1 MSKKFTT
8 TELRYRRSEAK
19 SVQHSITYMKKYFII
34 IFFCFQHLYS
44 EDKSEILFAMNKYN
58 EAFILADY
66 DQIIESFIF
75 PVSIIT
81 SERMLSIDTK
91 LGLRFVYKKIRGDLP
106 EFYSYSKWNK
116 IDIQL
121 IDKNVAI
128 VKASFSRYDKN
139 GKKFYDGNGI
149 YQLKKFNNKWKIF
162 SMIPFQSF
170 ENL

>member
-1 MSKKFTT
+1 
-8 TELRYRRSEAK
+8 
-19 SVQHSITYMKKYFII
+19 MKKYFII

-66 DQIIESFIF
+66 NQIIESFIF

-106 EFYSYSKWNK
+106 EFYSYSKWNE

-121 IDKNVAI
+121 IDKNIAI

-139 GKKFYDGNGI
+139 EKKFYDGNGI
-149 YQLKKFNNKWKIF
+149 YQLKKSDNTWKIF
-162 SMIPFQSF
+162 SLIPFQSL
-170 ENL
+170 EIL

>member
-1 MSKKFTT
+1 M
-8 TELRYRRSEAK
+8 R
-19 SVQHSITYMKKYFII
+19 HSIIDMKKYFII
-34 IFFCFQHLYS
+34 IVLFCFQHLYS

-106 EFYSYSKWNK
+106 EFYSYSKWNE

-121 IDKNVAI
+121 IDKNIAI

-139 GKKFYDGNGI
+139 EKKFYDGNGI
-149 YQLKKFNNKWKIF
+149 YQLKKSDNKWKIF
-162 SMIPFQSF
+162 SMIPFQSY
-170 ENL
+170 ETL

>member
-1 MSKKFTT
+1 M
-8 TELRYRRSEAK
+8 R
-19 SVQHSITYMKKYFII
+19 HSIIDMKKYFII
-34 IFFCFQHLYS
+34 IVLFCFQHLYS
-44 EDKSEILFAMNKYN
+44 EDKSEILFAMDKYN

-81 SERMLSIDTK
+81 SERILSIDTK

-121 IDKNVAI
+121 IDKNIAI
-128 VKASFSRYDKN
+128 VKASFSRFDKN
-139 GKKFYDGNGI
+139 DKKFYDGNVI
-149 YQLKKFNNKWKIF
+149 YQLKKSDNKWRIF
-162 SMIPFQSF
+162 SMIPFQSS
-170 ENL
+170 ETI

>member
-1 MSKKFTT
+1 
-8 TELRYRRSEAK
+8 
-19 SVQHSITYMKKYFII
+19 MKKYFII
-34 IFFCFQHLYS
+34 IFFCFQHLHS

-66 DQIIESFIF
+66 NQIIESFIF

-81 SERMLSIDTK
+81 PERMLSIDTK

>member
-1 MSKKFTT
+1 
-8 TELRYRRSEAK
+8 
-19 SVQHSITYMKKYFII
+19 MKKYFII
-34 IFFCFQHLYS
+34 IVFFCFQHLYS

-81 SERMLSIDTK
+81 SERILSIDTK
-91 LGLRFVYKKIRGDLP
+91 LGLRFVYKKIREDLP

-116 IDIQL
+116 IDVQL
-121 IDKNVAI
+121 IDKNIAI

-139 GKKFYDGNGI
+139 KKKFYDGNGI
-149 YQLKKFNNKWKIF
+149 YQLKKSDNTWKIF
-162 SMIPFQSF
+162 SLIPFQSL
-170 ENL
+170 EIL

>member
-1 MSKKFTT
+1 M
-8 TELRYRRSEAK
+8 R
-19 SVQHSITYMKKYFII
+19 HSIIYMKKYFII
-34 IFFCFQHLYS
+34 IVLFCFQHLYS
-44 EDKSEILFAMNKYN
+44 EDKSKILFAMNKYN
-58 EAFILADY
+58 EAFTLADY

-121 IDKNVAI
+121 IDKNIAI

-149 YQLKKFNNKWKIF
+149 YQLKKSDNTWKIF
-162 SMIPFQSF
+162 SLIPFQSF
-170 ENL
+170 ETL

>member
-1 MSKKFTT
+1 
-8 TELRYRRSEAK
+8 
-19 SVQHSITYMKKYFII
+19 MKKYFII

-66 DQIIESFIF
+66 NQIIESFIF

-106 EFYSYSKWNK
+106 EFYSYSKWNE

-149 YQLKKFNNKWKIF
+149 YQLKKFNNKWRIF
-162 SMIPFQSF
+162 SIIPFQSF
-170 ENL
+170 ETL

>member
-1 MSKKFTT
+1 
-8 TELRYRRSEAK
+8 
-19 SVQHSITYMKKYFII
+19 MKKYFII

-66 DQIIESFIF
+66 NQIIESFIF

-91 LGLRFVYKKIRGDLP
+91 LGLRFIYKKIRGDLP

>member
-1 MSKKFTT
+1 
-8 TELRYRRSEAK
+8 
-19 SVQHSITYMKKYFII
+19 MKKYFII

-66 DQIIESFIF
+66 NQIIESFIF

-81 SERMLSIDTK
+81 PERMLSIDTK

-162 SMIPFQSF
+162 SMIPFQFF

>member
-1 MSKKFTT
+1 V
-8 TELRYRRSEAK
+8 R
-19 SVQHSITYMKKYFII
+19 QSIIYMKKYFII
-34 IFFCFQHLYS
+34 IVLFCFQHLYS
-44 EDKSEILFAMNKYN
+44 EDKSKILFAMNKYN

-121 IDKNVAI
+121 IDKNIAI

-149 YQLKKFNNKWKIF
+149 YQLKKSDNTWKIF
-162 SMIPFQSF
+162 SLIPFQSF
-170 ENL
+170 ETL

>member
-1 MSKKFTT
+1 
-8 TELRYRRSEAK
+8 
-19 SVQHSITYMKKYFII
+19 MKKYYII
-34 IFFCFQHLYS
+34 IVLFCFQHLYS
-44 EDKSEILFAMNKYN
+44 EDKSEILFAMDKYN

-81 SERMLSIDTK
+81 SERILSIDTK

-121 IDKNVAI
+121 IDKNIAI

-139 GKKFYDGNGI
+139 EKKFYDGNGI
-149 YQLKKFNNKWKIF
+149 YQLKKSDKSWKIF
-162 SMIPFQSF
+162 SLIPFQSF
-170 ENL
+170 ETL

>member
-1 MSKKFTT
+1 
-8 TELRYRRSEAK
+8 
-19 SVQHSITYMKKYFII
+19 MKKYFII

-66 DQIIESFIF
+66 NQIIESFIF

-81 SERMLSIDTK
+81 PERMLSIDTK

>member
-1 MSKKFTT
+1 
-8 TELRYRRSEAK
+8 
-19 SVQHSITYMKKYFII
+19 MKKYFII
-34 IFFCFQHLYS
+34 IVLFCFKHLYS
-44 EDKSEILFAMNKYN
+44 GDKSEILLAMSKYN

-106 EFYSYSKWNK
+106 KFYSYSKWNE

-121 IDKNVAI
+121 IDNNIAI
-128 VKASFSRYDKN
+128 VKASFSRFDKN
-139 GKKFYDGNGI
+139 DKKFYDGNGI
-149 YQLKKFNNKWKIF
+149 YQLKKSDNNWRIF

-170 ENL
+170 ETL

>member
-1 MSKKFTT
+1 
-8 TELRYRRSEAK
+8 
-19 SVQHSITYMKKYFII
+19 MKKYFII

-106 EFYSYSKWNK
+106 EFYSYSKWNN
-116 IDIQL
+116 IDIQVM
-121 IDKNVAI
+121 DKNIAI
-128 VKASFSRYDKN
+128 VRASFSRYDN
-139 GKKFYDGNGI
+139 NEKKFYDGSGI
-149 YQLKKFNNKWKIF
+149 YQLKKINKVWKIF
-162 SMIPFQSF
+162 SLIPFQSI
-170 ENL
+170 ETL

>member
-1 MSKKFTT
+1 M
-8 TELRYRRSEAK
+8 R
-19 SVQHSITYMKKYFII
+19 HSIIDMKKYFII
-34 IFFCFQHLYS
+34 IVLFCFQHLYS
-44 EDKSEILFAMNKYN
+44 EDKSKILFAMNKYN

-91 LGLRFVYKKIRGDLP
+91 FGLRFVYKKIRRDLP

-121 IDKNVAI
+121 IDKNIAI

-139 GKKFYDGNGI
+139 EKKFYDGNGI
-149 YQLKKFNNKWKIF
+149 YQLKKSDNSWKIF
-162 SMIPFQSF
+162 SLIPFQSF
-170 ENL
+170 ETF

>member
-1 MSKKFTT
+1 
-8 TELRYRRSEAK
+8 
-19 SVQHSITYMKKYFII
+19 MKKYFII
-34 IFFCFQHLYS
+34 IVLFCFQHLYS
-44 EDKSEILFAMNKYN
+44 EDKSEILFAMDKYN

-106 EFYSYSKWNK
+106 EFYSYSKWNE

-121 IDKNVAI
+121 IDKNIAI
-128 VKASFSRYDKN
+128 VKGD
-139 GKKFYDGNGI
+139 GKKFRKVFSINFTMD
-149 YQLKKFNNKWKIF
+149 IF
-162 SMIPFQSF
+162 
-170 ENL
+170 

>member
-1 MSKKFTT
+1 
-8 TELRYRRSEAK
+8 
-19 SVQHSITYMKKYFII
+19 MKKYFII
-34 IFFCFQHLYS
+34 IVLFYFQYLYS
-44 EDKSEILFAMNKYN
+44 QDKNEILFAMDKYN

-106 EFYSYSKWNK
+106 EFYSYSKWNE

-121 IDKNVAI
+121 IDKNIAI

-139 GKKFYDGNGI
+139 EKKFYDGNGI
-149 YQLKKFNNKWKIF
+149 YQLKKSDNSWKIF
-162 SMIPFQSF
+162 SLIPFQSF
-170 ENL
+170 ETL

>member
-1 MSKKFTT
+1 
-8 TELRYRRSEAK
+8 
-19 SVQHSITYMKKYFII
+19 MKKYFII

-66 DQIIESFIF
+66 NQIIESFIF

-106 EFYSYSKWNK
+106 EFYSYSKWNE

-139 GKKFYDGNGI
+139 EKKFYDGNGI

>member
-1 MSKKFTT
+1 
-8 TELRYRRSEAK
+8 
-19 SVQHSITYMKKYFII
+19 MKKYFII
-34 IFFCFQHLYS
+34 IFFYFQHLYS

-66 DQIIESFIF
+66 NQIIESFIF

-81 SERMLSIDTK
+81 PERMLSIDTK

-139 GKKFYDGNGI
+139 EKKFYDGNGI